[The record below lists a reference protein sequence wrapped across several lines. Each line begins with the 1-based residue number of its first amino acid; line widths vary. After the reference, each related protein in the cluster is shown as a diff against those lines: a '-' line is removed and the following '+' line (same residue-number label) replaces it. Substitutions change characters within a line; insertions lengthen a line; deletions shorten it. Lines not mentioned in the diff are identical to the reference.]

1 MKGLSKKSSKEVA
14 AVTDETFR
22 QAAQTYGDTIYRVA
36 YHAVK
41 NQADAEDIVQTVLL
55 RLLECDKEFESEE
68 HLKHWLLR
76 VSVNESRKLLRSFWR
91 RTSVP
96 LEEWHEQEVPEDD
109 QRAELMRAVMGLET
123 KYRLTI
129 YLYYYEGCSVAE
141 VAAALRANPST
152 VQTWLLRAR
161 ARLRKELS
169 DDGEGE
175 GSHYVRSAG
184 LS

>member
-1 MKGLSKKSSKEVA
+1 
-14 AVTDETFR
+14 
-22 QAAQTYGDTIYRVA
+22 
-36 YHAVK
+36 
-41 NQADAEDIVQTVLL
+41 
-55 RLLECDKEFESEE
+55 
-68 HLKHWLLR
+68 
-76 VSVNESRKLLRSFWR
+76 
-91 RTSVP
+91 
-96 LEEWHEQEVPEDD
+96 
-109 QRAELMRAVMGLET
+109 MRAVMGLET

-169 DDGEGE
+169 NDEEGE
-175 GSHYVRSAG
+175 ESHYVRSAG